1 MPRMTAQQI
10 QHVNGWSEPP
20 DQELMDLLAQF
31 SEEELETGVVKFR
44 VRPTV
49 TTPMNRAFTIP
60 EQLAAALAGKE
71 TSQHAPLELSTAT
84 PHTTK

>member
-1 MPRMTAQQI
+1 MTAQEI

-49 TTPMNRAFTIP
+49 TAPINSASTIP
-60 EQLAAALAGKE
+60 EQLAAALAGQE
-71 TSQHAPLELSTAT
+71 SSQRVPIELSTAT
-84 PHTTK
+84 THTTK

>member
-1 MPRMTAQQI
+1 MPRMTAQEI
-10 QHVNGWSEPP
+10 QHVNGWSELP
-20 DQELMDLLAQF
+20 DQEFMDLLAQF

-49 TTPMNRAFTIP
+49 TAPVNSAFTIP
-60 EQLAAALAGKE
+60 EQLAAALAVKE

>member
-1 MPRMTAQQI
+1 MTAQEI

-49 TTPMNRAFTIP
+49 TAPINSASTIP
-60 EQLAAALAGKE
+60 EQLAALAGQE
-71 TSQHAPLELSTAT
+71 SSQRAPLELSAAT
-84 PHTTK
+84 THTTK